1 MLHATCVPLHASCY
15 PTPTLGN
22 VCDEGAEVCVEVV
35 GGGGWS
41 LLLPVIARICE
52 RAHSRLMSTTGGLS
66 PAFASLTSWAF
77 FGVPKGLKTSK
88 DTTRCT
94 TPHHENTNTPHPP
107 PRREINRVYGSILEC
122 LLERRSLYGR

>member
-77 FGVPKGLKTSK
+77 FIALSAILSANSLPGTSMC
-88 DTTRCT
+88 DRT
-94 TPHHENTNTPHPP
+94 
-107 PRREINRVYGSILEC
+107 
-122 LLERRSLYGR
+122 